1 MLAVNGYYDGNVCLV
16 EERVSKKPQKV
27 IITFLDDF
35 TQKKENSSTRE
46 EKLQAL
52 KDVQSSYDSAVNEAF
67 GLWKNHDNSIS
78 VDDYVRN
85 MRKGRQFDIR

>member
-35 TQKKENSSTRE
+35 VQKKENSSTRE

-52 KDVQSSYDSAVNEAF
+52 KEVQS
-67 GLWKNHDNSIS
+67 LWKKHDNSVS
-78 VDDYVRN
+78 VDEYVRN

>member
-35 TQKKENSSTRE
+35 VQKKKT
-46 EKLQAL
+46 LQ
-52 KDVQSSYDSAVNEAF
+52 K
-67 GLWKNHDNSIS
+67 GKKNF
-78 VDDYVRN
+78 R
-85 MRKGRQFDIR
+85 R

>member
-35 TQKKENSSTRE
+35 AQKKENSSSRE
-46 EKLQAL
+46 EKIQAL
-52 KDVQSSYDSAVNEAF
+52 RDVQE
-67 GLWKNHDNSIS
+67 LWKNHDNSIS

-85 MRKGRQFDIR
+85 IRKGRQFDIR

>member
-1 MLAVNGYYDGNVCLV
+1 MLSVNGYYDGNVCLV
-16 EERVSKKPQKV
+16 EERVSIKPQKV

-35 TQKKENSSTRE
+35 VQKKENSSTRE

>member
-35 TQKKENSSTRE
+35 VQKKENSSTKE

-67 GLWKNHDNSIS
+67 GL
-78 VDDYVRN
+78 
-85 MRKGRQFDIR
+85 

>member
-35 TQKKENSSTRE
+35 VQKKEN
-46 EKLQAL
+46 
-52 KDVQSSYDSAVNEAF
+52 DQSSS
-67 GLWKNHDNSIS
+67 
-78 VDDYVRN
+78 
-85 MRKGRQFDIR
+85 